1 MRRQLDAMPTPEDFR
16 QIGISVAPLP
26 AIDYFYAAT
35 ARGQALCDQLFKFA
49 RAVGEPKAWP
59 GDSCGLSTEIPSGW
73 RARLINV
80 WSYELRIFGL
90 PDSHHGVRLFDELPD
105 GRSAYHIFFMLFPEA
120 AARDRALGSLRLA
133 GVPASFHY
141 VPLHSSPFGRSLADG
156 RPPALPVTERVAAT
170 LLRLPL
176 HPGLTDADVACVSE
190 AVRVCLR

>member
-1 MRRQLDAMPTPEDFR
+1 MKRATRLAVSIGVVAALMLSSPFWSRTDPIRRFLRFVQTDDMRRQLDAMPTPEDFR

-90 PDSHHGVRLFDELPD
+90 PDSQPATRPTDPICVRELAEALPLESRMAPCWLGPNESYVD
-105 GRSAYHIFFMLFPEA
+105 IML
-120 AARDRALGSLRLA
+120 
-133 GVPASFHY
+133 
-141 VPLHSSPFGRSLADG
+141 FGRST
-156 RPPALPVTERVAAT
+156 LP
-170 LLRLPL
+170 
-176 HPGLTDADVACVSE
+176 
-190 AVRVCLR
+190 